1 VSGDPAPELDP
12 TAATLA
18 ALRAIARRVAVAE
31 RLESPGGEAILRSVV
46 DAAARLI
53 HAEAA
58 SIALHDPSSG
68 RLVFRVAAGEQG
80 QGVVGLSVE
89 PGEGVAGYVFSSGEP
104 LAIGETT
111 VDPRFRRDAAE
122 RTGYVPRSLLAV
134 PLADEAGT
142 IGVLEVLD
150 RRDGAAFDL
159 ADVEAATVFARQAT
173 VAIRAT
179 RLERDTAQV
188 LRAALV
194 TLDAAAP
201 DGSVL
206 GEDQVEEIV
215 AAATVELDGQ
225 GDRDAGSGI
234 WRLADAVA
242 RARDAAP
249 EQVALVSD
257 ILDALARRAGRPA
270 GRYRESRR

>member
-134 PLADEAGT
+134 PLADEAGI

-225 GDRDAGSGI
+225 GDRDAESGI